1 MEYLIGVVAA
11 LAISIGASAIG
22 MDRER
27 SFYPT
32 VLAVV
37 ATYYA
42 LFAVMAGST
51 HALLSEAV
59 PIALFLLAAV
69 TGFRKALWWVVIGL
83 VGHGLFDLLHGH
95 LISNPG
101 VPAWWPG
108 WCLACDLTAGTYLA
122 FLLKRSKAK
131 KNRPDRLEPSGRRCA
146 CRKSLVAHTAGGFF
160 QGVPG
165 EKGSAR
171 LCASVACPTIAL
183 AKVGLPNRK
192 SKIWSSTPGK
202 LDCSGSAPGLLRLFF
217 CVSH

>member
-1 MEYLIGVVAA
+1 MEYLVGIVLA

-42 LFAVMAGST
+42 LFAIMAGST

-59 PIALFLLAAV
+59 PIAVFLLTAGI
-69 TGFRKALWWVVIGL
+69 GFKKGLWWVAIGL
-83 VGHGLFDLLHGH
+83 IAHGLFDFVHRD

-108 WCLACDLTAGTYLA
+108 WCMSYDVTAGAYLA
-122 FLLKRSKAK
+122 FLLKRSNAK
-131 KNRPDRLEPSGRRCA
+131 KNRPES
-146 CRKSLVAHTAGGFF
+146 
-160 QGVPG
+160 
-165 EKGSAR
+165 
-171 LCASVACPTIAL
+171 
-183 AKVGLPNRK
+183 
-192 SKIWSSTPGK
+192 
-202 LDCSGSAPGLLRLFF
+202 
-217 CVSH
+217 

>member
-1 MEYLIGVVAA
+1 MEYLVGVVLA

-42 LFAVMAGST
+42 LFAIMAGST

-69 TGFRKALWWVVIGL
+69 IGFKKGLWWAVIGL
-83 VGHGLFDLLHGH
+83 VGHGLFDIVHGH

-101 VPAWWPG
+101 VPVWWPG
-108 WCLACDLTAGTYLA
+108 WCLAYDVTAGAYLA
-122 FLLKRSKAK
+122 FLLIRSRTNKS
-131 KNRPDRLEPSGRRCA
+131 RPES
-146 CRKSLVAHTAGGFF
+146 
-160 QGVPG
+160 
-165 EKGSAR
+165 
-171 LCASVACPTIAL
+171 
-183 AKVGLPNRK
+183 
-192 SKIWSSTPGK
+192 
-202 LDCSGSAPGLLRLFF
+202 
-217 CVSH
+217 

>member
-1 MEYLIGVVAA
+1 MEYLVGVVLA

-42 LFAVMAGST
+42 LFAIMAGST

-69 TGFRKALWWVVIGL
+69 IGFKKGPWWAVIGL
-83 VGHGLFDLLHGH
+83 VGHGLFDFVHGH

-101 VPAWWPG
+101 VPVWWPG
-108 WCLACDLTAGTYLA
+108 WCLAYDVTAGAYLA
-122 FLLKRSKAK
+122 FLLIRSRTNKS
-131 KNRPDRLEPSGRRCA
+131 RPES
-146 CRKSLVAHTAGGFF
+146 
-160 QGVPG
+160 
-165 EKGSAR
+165 
-171 LCASVACPTIAL
+171 
-183 AKVGLPNRK
+183 
-192 SKIWSSTPGK
+192 
-202 LDCSGSAPGLLRLFF
+202 
-217 CVSH
+217 